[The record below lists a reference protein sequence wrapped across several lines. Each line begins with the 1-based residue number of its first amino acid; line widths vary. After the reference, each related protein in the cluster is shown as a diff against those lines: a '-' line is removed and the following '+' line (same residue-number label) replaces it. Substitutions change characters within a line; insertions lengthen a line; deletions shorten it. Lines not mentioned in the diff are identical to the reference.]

1 MSPWL
6 SAHPA
11 VLRFRRIMALSLMIR
26 IAVLIV
32 AADII
37 LHFVKGA

>member
-6 SAHPA
+6 STHPA
-11 VLRFRRIMALSLMIR
+11 VLRFRRIMALSL
-26 IAVLIV
+26 AVRLAILLV
-32 AADII
+32 AAYIV